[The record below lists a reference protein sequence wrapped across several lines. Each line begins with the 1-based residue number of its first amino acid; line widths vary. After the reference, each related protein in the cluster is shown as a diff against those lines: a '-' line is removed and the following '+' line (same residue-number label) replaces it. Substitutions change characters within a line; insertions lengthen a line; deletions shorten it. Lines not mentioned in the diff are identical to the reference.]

1 MGTAKAGLTTAAW
14 NGQQVHNGKRTM
26 TETTGSEKSTRGNE
40 VSLISGFRQWL
51 AGLFKS
57 RNSDSQLRETIEE
70 IIVEIQENEDES
82 EAATPI
88 STDERMMLGNI
99 LKLRHLTAYDIMVPR
114 ADIVAVDIDTPIEEL
129 IQVMGRA
136 GHSRLPV
143 FHETLDDVVGIV
155 HIKDLLEHA
164 RGERPF
170 SLSDIV
176 RKVLIVAPA
185 MRVLDLLLEMRLS
198 RVHLALIVDEFGG
211 IDGLLTTEDLL
222 EEIVGEIEDEHDVEE
237 GPKLVER
244 PDGLLA
250 ADARATVQEFE
261 DLVGPILS
269 DEEREEDI
277 DTLGG
282 LVFFLAGRVPTRGE
296 LIVHPSSG
304 VCFEI
309 LEADPRRVKRLRI
322 RQLPERATSE
332 AKND

>member
-1 MGTAKAGLTTAAW
+1 MSEAAG
-14 NGQQVHNGKRTM
+14 G
-26 TETTGSEKSTRGNE
+26 EKSAR
-40 VSLISGFRQWL
+40 SGETSPLGAFRHWIT
-51 AGLFKS
+51 GLFKS
-57 RNSDSQLRETIEE
+57 RNGDSHLRETIEE
-70 IIVEIQENEDES
+70 IIVEIQENEDEG

-99 LKLRHLTAYDIMVPR
+99 LKLRHLTTYDIMVPR
-114 ADIVAVDIDTPIEEL
+114 ADIVAVDITTPIEEL
-129 IQVMGRA
+129 IEVMSRA

-143 FHETLDDVVGIV
+143 FRETLDDVVGIV
-155 HIKDLLEHA
+155 HIKDLLEHVK
-164 RGERPF
+164 EQKPF
-170 SLSDIV
+170 DLADIV
-176 RKVLIVAPA
+176 RKVLIVAPS

-198 RVHLALIVDEFGG
+198 RVHLALVVDEFGG

-250 ADARATVQEFE
+250 ADARATVEEFE

-269 DEEREEDI
+269 EEEREEDI

-322 RQLPERATSE
+322 RELPERLLSE
-332 AKND
+332 SKDD